1 MNGTERAKGRFY
13 RWTGVQILS
22 WDREEGNFHM
32 AEGNADTQTG
42 DHIAIDREAYQT
54 PKAKIKGEAGA
65 LLKSLGTPPS
75 CLLGFSTQG
84 LFLNI
89 Y

>member
-22 WDREEGNFHM
+22 WGREEGNFHM

-54 PKAKIKGEAGA
+54 PKAKIKGGGRGSTKISRDTNQ
-65 LLKSLGTPPS
+65 LPP
-75 CLLGFSTQG
+75 G
-84 LFLNI
+84 L
-89 Y
+89 